1 MKKTLIAVFFL
12 PPFCF
17 ADNHSPESC
26 SQIENNSQRLACY
39 DNLFSTT
46 QETKPA
52 RDETAQEPPQ
62 QSRGIVPETFGLKK
76 RINQKELPQIAAT
89 IQSFSKLNNDRISI
103 NLDNGQTWRS
113 TESIGR
119 LRLKKSTKVT
129 ITKSRIGGF
138 KLKAEGQKGF
148 VRIKRVK

>member
-1 MKKTLIAVFFL
+1 MKKTLIAVIFL
-12 PPFCF
+12 PLLCF

-26 SQIENNSQRLACY
+26 SQIENNSQRLICY

-46 QETKPA
+46 QETKLPK
-52 RDETAQEPPQ
+52 DEATQEPPQ
-62 QSRGIVPETFGLKK
+62 QSKGIVPETFGLKE
-76 RINQKELPQIAAT
+76 RISQKELPQIAAT

-148 VRIKRVK
+148 VRVKRVK

>member
-1 MKKTLIAVFFL
+1 MKKTLIAVIFL
-12 PPFCF
+12 PLLGF

-39 DNLFSTT
+39 DNLFSTN
-46 QETKPA
+46 QEKKPLK
-52 RDETAQEPPQ
+52 DESIQTPAK
-62 QSRGIVPETFGLKK
+62 QSREIAAETFGLKE
-76 RINQKELPQIAAT
+76 RINKRELPQIAAA

-119 LRLKKSTKVT
+119 LRLKKLTKVT

-148 VRIKRVK
+148 VRVKRIK

>member
-12 PPFCF
+12 PPLGF
-17 ADNHSPESC
+17 ADNHSPEIC
-26 SQIENNSQRLACY
+26 SQIENNSQRLTCY
-39 DNLFSTT
+39 DNLFSTAH
-46 QETKPA
+46 ETKPSK
-52 RDETAQEPPQ
+52 DEATQEPSQ
-62 QSRGIVPETFGLKK
+62 QSSRIVPETFGLKK

-119 LRLKKSTKVT
+119 LRLKKLTKVT

-148 VRIKRVK
+148 VRVKRIK

>member
-12 PPFCF
+12 PPLCF

-26 SQIENNSQRLACY
+26 SQIENNSQRLTCY
-39 DNLFSTT
+39 DNFFSTA
-46 QETKPA
+46 QETKPSK
-52 RDETAQEPPQ
+52 DEATQEPFQ
-62 QSRGIVPETFGLKK
+62 QSSRIVPKTFGLKE
-76 RINQKELPQIAAT
+76 RINQKELPQIAAS

-148 VRIKRVK
+148 VRVKRVK

>member
-1 MKKTLIAVFFL
+1 M
-12 PPFCF
+12 PPLCF

-26 SQIENNSQRLACY
+26 SQIENNSQRLTCY
-39 DNLFSTT
+39 DNLFSTA
-46 QETKPA
+46 QETKPSK
-52 RDETAQEPPQ
+52 DEATQEPFQ
-62 QSRGIVPETFGLKK
+62 QSSRIVPETFGLKE
-76 RINQKELPQIAAT
+76 RINQKELPQIAAS
-89 IQSFSKLNNDRISI
+89 IQSFSKLNNDRITI

-119 LRLKKSTKVT
+119 LRLKRSTKVT

-148 VRIKRVK
+148 VRVKRVK

>member
-12 PPFCF
+12 SPLCF

-26 SQIENNSQRLACY
+26 SQIENNSQRLICY

-46 QETKPA
+46 QETKLPK
-52 RDETAQEPPQ
+52 DKTTEEPSQ
-62 QSRGIVPETFGLKK
+62 QSRGIVPETFGLKE
-76 RINQKELPQIAAT
+76 RINQKELLQIAAT

-113 TESIGR
+113 TESVGR
-119 LRLKKSTKVT
+119 LRLKKLTKVT

-138 KLKAEGQKGF
+138 KLKVEGQKGYIR
-148 VRIKRVK
+148 VRRLN

>member
-1 MKKTLIAVFFL
+1 M
-12 PPFCF
+12 PPLGF

-26 SQIENNSQRLACY
+26 SQIENNSQRLTCY
-39 DNLFSTT
+39 DNFFSTA
-46 QETKPA
+46 QETKPSK
-52 RDETAQEPPQ
+52 DEATQEPFQ
-62 QSRGIVPETFGLKK
+62 QSSRIVPETFGLKE
-76 RINQKELPQIAAT
+76 RINQKELPQIAAS

-148 VRIKRVK
+148 VRVKRVK

>member
-1 MKKTLIAVFFL
+1 MKKILIAVIFL
-12 PPFCF
+12 PLLGF

-26 SQIENNSQRLACY
+26 SQIENNSQRLICY

-119 LRLKKSTKVT
+119 LRLKKLTKVT

-148 VRIKRVK
+148 VRVKRVK